1 MTNSRLA
8 RAALLATALAVGGG
22 AVSIVAEAEPAGA
35 TAMVGAPLGADVAAL
50 PAGQAI
56 AALQRGD
63 HPSYAVLRR
72 RVAVLVGPR
81 AGIDPAQLDAVWA
94 ATEPRRM
101 VTVLSALSQLG
112 VPYHRRA
119 ASPGEGFDCSGL
131 TSWAWAQGGV
141 SLPHQSGRQ
150 IRGVPR
156 LGLDAVQPADLL
168 YWPGHVMLSL
178 GVGGAMVHAPNSGHV
193 IEVRMLSER
202 QIRRIRVGDPLG

>member
-22 AVSIVAEAEPAGA
+22 AVSVLADAEPAGA
-35 TAMVGAPLGADVAAL
+35 TAVVNNPLGADVAAL
-50 PAGQAI
+50 PAGQAV
-56 AALQRGD
+56 AALRRGD
-63 HPSYAVLRR
+63 HPSYAVLRH

-81 AGIDPAQLDAVWA
+81 AGIDPARLDAVWA
-94 ATEPRRM
+94 MTDPQRM

-119 ASPGEGFDCSGL
+119 AAAGEGFDCSGL
-131 TSWAWAQGGV
+131 TSWAWGQGGV
-141 SLPHQSGRQ
+141 PLPHQSGRQ

-156 LGLDAVQPADLL
+156 RGLDVVQPGDLL
-168 YWPGHVMLSL
+168 YWPGHVMLAL
-178 GVGGAMVHAPNSGHV
+178 GVGGAMVHAPNRGHV

>member
-1 MTNSRLA
+1 MTNSRPA
-8 RAALLATALAVGGG
+8 RAVLAAVALAVSG
-22 AVSIVAEAEPAGA
+22 VALSVLAGVEPAGA
-35 TAMVGAPLGADVAAL
+35 TAVVSAPLGADVAAL

-63 HPSYAVLRR
+63 RPSYAVLRH

-81 AGIDPAQLDAVWA
+81 AGVDPAQLDTVWA
-94 ATEPRRM
+94 GTDPRRM

-112 VPYHRRA
+112 VPYHRRSS
-119 ASPGEGFDCSGL
+119 SPGEGFDCSGL

-141 SLPHQSGRQ
+141 PLPHQSGRQ
-150 IRGVPR
+150 IRGVLR
-156 LGLDAVQPADLL
+156 RGLDAVQPGDLL
-168 YWPGHVMLSL
+168 YWPGHVMLAL
-178 GVGGAMVHAPNSGHV
+178 GVGAAMVHAPNRGHA